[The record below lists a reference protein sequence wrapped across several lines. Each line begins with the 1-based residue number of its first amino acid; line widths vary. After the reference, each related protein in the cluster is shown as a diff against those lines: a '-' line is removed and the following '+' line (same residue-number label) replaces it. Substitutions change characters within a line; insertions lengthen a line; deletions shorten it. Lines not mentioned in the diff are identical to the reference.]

1 MSVLSFNLPLSFGS
15 VQGLD
20 AKTIYTPICY
30 TTRATRCQRA
40 SVIANGIGGG
50 SAKYKGTQMREKKLT
65 ELIESKI
72 AEATQVCE
80 GDRDSDECKV
90 AWDEVEEV
98 SQAKADLRRK
108 LDENKDPLQSFCE
121 ENPETDECLLVLTI
135 VKTINQRSLSWLKS
149 KWNPNRDFSVGNKCG
164 GLDPSPSEHCIKHL
178 GFWITRK
185 WIAGGGVLLA

>member
-1 MSVLSFNLPLSFGS
+1 MDTTLASFKFPLIFRSDLVADS
-15 VQGLD
+15 
-20 AKTIYTPICY
+20 KIIHTPICVSSRS
-30 TTRATRCQRA
+30 TSRRRT
-40 SVIANGIGGG
+40 SVIVNGMGGG

-65 ELIESKI
+65 ELIEAKV

-121 ENPETDECLLVLTI
+121 ENPETDECRILGS
-135 VKTINQRSLSWLKS
+135 SLFYFLY
-149 KWNPNRDFSVGNKCG
+149 
-164 GLDPSPSEHCIKHL
+164 
-178 GFWITRK
+178 
-185 WIAGGGVLLA
+185 